1 MAPEPEPLVA
11 LRDVSLRRGGVAILD
26 RVEFTLGPGLF
37 ALVGANGSGKS
48 TLLRALAG
56 LIMPAR
62 GSIMIAGHDL
72 WRDGVAARRAL
83 GYMPESPEFFP
94 TLAPH
99 ELLGL
104 VASVRGVSPEPGRER
119 FIHWVGA
126 PALDLRIAMLSAGQ
140 RRKLALSLALI
151 GDPRV
156 LLLDEPAAGVPEGE
170 RHDILAA
177 VSALPKD
184 VTVLLIEHDMDLVFS
199 YADRISVLVNGALF
213 VEGAPDEVA
222 RDPRVKAV
230 YLGEEA
236 HV

>member
-1 MAPEPEPLVA
+1 MELEPEPCVA

-156 LLLDEPAAGVPEGE
+156 LLLDEPINTLDAAAIVDLRGLLRERREAGCCVIVAIHQAASLALDFEGWLRVADGEVSCQVGPE
-170 RHDILAA
+170 AA
-177 VSALPKD
+177 SMP
-184 VTVLLIEHDMDLVFS
+184 
-199 YADRISVLVNGALF
+199 
-213 VEGAPDEVA
+213 P
-222 RDPRVKAV
+222 
-230 YLGEEA
+230 
-236 HV
+236 